1 MVNLHEKKRGVI
13 TGPYLTVETVPTLD
27 MEVFTKRNVLSIISS
42 FYDPLVLISSYL
54 VIFKIRTYTGTPFCL
69 GTYSWP

>member
-1 MVNLHEKKRGVI
+1 MVLQLVVHLHEKKRGVM

-27 MEVFTKRNVLSIISS
+27 MEVFTKRYVLSIISS

-54 VIFKIRTYTGTPFCL
+54 VIFKIRT
-69 GTYSWP
+69 